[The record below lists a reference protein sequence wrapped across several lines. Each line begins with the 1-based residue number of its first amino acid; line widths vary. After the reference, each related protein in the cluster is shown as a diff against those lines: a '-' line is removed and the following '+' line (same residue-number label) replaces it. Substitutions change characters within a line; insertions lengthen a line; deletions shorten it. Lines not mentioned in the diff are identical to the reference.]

1 MMALMMTAVVM
12 MMMIEGTPTKN
23 RSSCLRET
31 DREEERE
38 E

>member
-1 MMALMMTAVVM
+1 MMALMMTAV

-23 RSSCLRET
+23 RSSCLVET

-38 E
+38 EE

>member
-1 MMALMMTAVVM
+1 MKALMMTVVM

-23 RSSCLRET
+23 RSSCLGET

-38 E
+38 EE